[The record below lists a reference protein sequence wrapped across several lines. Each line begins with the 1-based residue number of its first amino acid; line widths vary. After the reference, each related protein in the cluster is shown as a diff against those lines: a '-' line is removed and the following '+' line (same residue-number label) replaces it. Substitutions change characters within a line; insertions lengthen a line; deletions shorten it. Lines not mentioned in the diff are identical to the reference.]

1 MPKIV
6 MMLNGQD
13 FFSIFLNELN
23 IQNNSIFMKQI
34 FCNIIN
40 VFTVTFDKF
49 NVSLWKKKKKKK
61 KLL

>member
-13 FFSIFLNELN
+13 FFSISFNEFN
-23 IQNNSIFMKQI
+23 IQNNSIYMKQI

-40 VFTVTFDKF
+40 VFTVTFDKL
-49 NVSLWKKKKKKK
+49 NVSLWKKINKIK
-61 KLL
+61 